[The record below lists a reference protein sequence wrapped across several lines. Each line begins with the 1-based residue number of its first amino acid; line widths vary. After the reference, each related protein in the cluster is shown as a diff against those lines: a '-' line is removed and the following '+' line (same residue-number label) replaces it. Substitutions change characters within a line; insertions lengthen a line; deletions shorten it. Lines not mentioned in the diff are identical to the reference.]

1 MEAGSRVEAAEFPLL
16 QVGAVWWG
24 FLGCAWVGGTP
35 RHMGR
40 QQRDD
45 KVLEFPTHVGSSTLK
60 YFSTVMGDAVFPIII
75 DQ

>member
-1 MEAGSRVEAAEFPLL
+1 
-16 QVGAVWWG
+16 
-24 FLGCAWVGGTP
+24 
-35 RHMGR
+35 MGR

-60 YFSTVMGDAVFPIII
+60 YFSTVMGDAVFPMI